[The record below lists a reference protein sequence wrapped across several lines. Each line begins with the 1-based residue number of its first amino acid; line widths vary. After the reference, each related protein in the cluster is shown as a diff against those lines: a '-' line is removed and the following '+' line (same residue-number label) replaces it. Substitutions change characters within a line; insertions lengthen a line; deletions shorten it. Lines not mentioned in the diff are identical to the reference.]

1 MLFCHKYSI
10 VNLHIDVFKNW
21 MTHYLFGK
29 AFLAWLSGWP
39 RLINI
44 KTGTRRITRPY
55 ELSSVVLPS
64 RRATKDYSSSRI
76 MHLVP
81 VAILEK
87 KNRTNCFVCLLFVC
101 FLPKLQLI
109 SQSVWLICRRRQE
122 SRQRCLLECVT
133 QCLLKHFLWSW
144 YCGKKEI
151 ESGSLIDNDTR
162 HHSGQNLFWT
172 RLAVPR
178 ESTTTM
184 MTHMVVDKSTDNDT
198 PHSFWL
204 SVC

>member
-1 MLFCHKYSI
+1 MKYWSSNPNKCVNCNYLKTSLWLICQKALWNYFMLFCPKYSI
-10 VNLHIDVFKNW
+10 LNLHIDVFKNW

-81 VAILEK
+81 VTILEK

-101 FLPKLQLI
+101 FFTAVATNLAICLTNMPTSARVQATLLAWMCHAMPFKTFSLKLI
-109 SQSVWLICRRRQE
+109 
-122 SRQRCLLECVT
+122 
-133 QCLLKHFLWSW
+133 LW
-144 YCGKKEI
+144 
-151 ESGSLIDNDTR
+151 
-162 HHSGQNLFWT
+162 
-172 RLAVPR
+172 
-178 ESTTTM
+178 
-184 MTHMVVDKSTDNDT
+184 
-198 PHSFWL
+198 
-204 SVC
+204 

>member
-44 KTGTRRITRPY
+44 KTGSRRITRPY

-87 KNRTNCFVCLLFVC
+87 KNRTNCFVCL
-101 FLPKLQLI
+101 FLCLLPQLQLI
-109 SQSVWLICRRRQE
+109 SQSVWVICRCRQE

-133 QCLLKHFLWSW
+133 HISFDVDIMVKKKSNLVLLPTTISVITVVKICCGLAWLCLVSPQLLRWR
-144 YCGKKEI
+144 I
-151 ESGSLIDNDTR
+151 
-162 HHSGQNLFWT
+162 
-172 RLAVPR
+172 
-178 ESTTTM
+178 
-184 MTHMVVDKSTDNDT
+184 
-198 PHSFWL
+198 WL
-204 SVC
+204 SIRVQTKIHHIRFG